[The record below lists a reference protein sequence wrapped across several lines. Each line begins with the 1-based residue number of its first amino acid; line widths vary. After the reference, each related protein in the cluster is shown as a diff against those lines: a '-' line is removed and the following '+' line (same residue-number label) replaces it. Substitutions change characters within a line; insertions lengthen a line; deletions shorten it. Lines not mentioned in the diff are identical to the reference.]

1 MTTPTNANSKDL
13 RNQFR
18 FQPAEKPIT
27 EPSRTAP
34 AAAAAP
40 KALRTRPRG
49 RLLIAGLMFAA
60 CAGGIATVWD
70 SLLRYQAYGVVTGKV
85 IEISAPIGGV
95 LKYVHVR
102 EGDEVRQD
110 VRLATVFDLEN
121 EQKLERIEDELRVAE
136 ATLHAETAKVQWQA
150 QVQDTEMSKS
160 LADFYEGA
168 GQVFETNGDLG
179 VIRNELERTKAL
191 IESKAAREVDLK
203 TQVIQEQAQQEK
215 LASVQQALKVLKDRA
230 EAAANSPRLGAE
242 QLAPLVAKVDML
254 LNETKRI
261 RDWASQGELRAP
273 VNGTVLHRH
282 HPAGECVKSHEPLFS
297 VIEESSLEIELY
309 LPQEITDKYK
319 VGDTVKLKIEPFTDL
334 VPCKVTAIGTEHR
347 QPPSNIEVFYR
358 KDVKLLPIRV
368 QPPAELAGEKRMSI
382 GAVAKLP
389 HFAGR
394 G

>member
-1 MTTPTNANSKDL
+1 
-13 RNQFR
+13 
-18 FQPAEKPIT
+18 
-27 EPSRTAP
+27 
-34 AAAAAP
+34 
-40 KALRTRPRG
+40 
-49 RLLIAGLMFAA
+49 MFAA
-60 CAGGIATVWD
+60 CSAGVATVWD

-85 IEISAPIGGV
+85 IEISAPISGV
-95 LKYVHVR
+95 LQYIHVR
-102 EGDEVRQD
+102 EGDEVRQQG
-110 VRLATVFDLEN
+110 RLGTVFDLEN
-121 EQKLERIEDELRVAE
+121 DQRLGRIADELRVAE
-136 ATLHAETAKVQWQA
+136 ATLHSEIAKVQWQS

-179 VIRNELERTKAL
+179 VIRNELERTRIL

-203 TQVIQEQAQQEK
+203 TQTIQEQAQQEK

-242 QLAPLVAKVDML
+242 QIAPLIAKVDML
-254 LNETKRI
+254 LNETQRI
-261 RDWASQGELRAP
+261 RDWASQGDLRAP

-297 VIEESSLEIELY
+297 VIEEASLEIEMY
-309 LPQEITDKYK
+309 LPQEMTDKYK
-319 VGDTVKLKIEPFTDL
+319 VGDTIRLKIEPFPEL
-334 VPCKVTAIGTEHR
+334 VPCIVTAIGGAHR

-358 KDVKLLPIRV
+358 KDVKLLPIKV
-368 QPPAELAGEKRMSI
+368 QPPANFAGDKRMSI

>member
-242 QLAPLVAKVDML
+242 QLAPLVAKVYML

-368 QPPAELAGEKRMSI
+368 QPPAELAGDKRMSI

>member
-368 QPPAELAGEKRMSI
+368 QPPAELAGDKRMSI

>member
-1 MTTPTNANSKDL
+1 M
-13 RNQFR
+13 
-18 FQPAEKPIT
+18 
-27 EPSRTAP
+27 
-34 AAAAAP
+34 
-40 KALRTRPRG
+40 
-49 RLLIAGLMFAA
+49 IAGLMFAA

-368 QPPAELAGEKRMSI
+368 QPPAELAGDKRMSI